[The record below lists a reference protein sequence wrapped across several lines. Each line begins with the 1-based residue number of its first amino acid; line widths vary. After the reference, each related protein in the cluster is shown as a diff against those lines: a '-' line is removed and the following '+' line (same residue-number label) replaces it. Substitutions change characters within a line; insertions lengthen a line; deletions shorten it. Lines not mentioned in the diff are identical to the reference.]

1 MLEYL
6 KQESALT
13 YTENGAVTL
22 TTTGSECLDLFA
34 TIGALR
40 KASEEEITVR
50 FSRAFSEN
58 ASLAMKLLFFARDV
72 RGGLGERRVFR
83 VIVNWLS
90 VHEPEVLKKN
100 MKYMAEFGRFDDMVE
115 LIGTNCEK
123 EAIQFLKKQYRK
135 DIAAMKQEKPV
146 SLLAKWLPSIN
157 TSNQEHVVK
166 AKKIARSFGL
176 RHEAYRKQL
185 ADLRK
190 YIQILENNLREKD
203 YTFDYA
209 KQPSRALY
217 KYRAA
222 FLRNDGDRY
231 REFLNR
237 VTNGNAVL
245 HADQVAPYELID
257 PYLSDDW
264 YENDRCFM
272 KSISEDE
279 KAVLNATWKSLPD
292 FGGNENALVIV
303 DTSGS
308 MYSWSNPTPASV
320 AISLGLYFAERNKG
334 KFHNHFIEFSEEP
347 RLIEIRG
354 ETFVDRLRYVTS
366 FNEVAD
372 TNLEAVFDLILQTA
386 VKHQLKQEELPA
398 KLIIVTDMEF
408 NQCMENASL
417 SNFEQ
422 AKHKFESNGYKL
434 PDVVFWNVASRN
446 KQQPVT
452 QNEQGV
458 ALISG
463 VTPRLFSMIAG
474 GNLSP
479 YSFMMEVL
487 NSERYAMIAA

>member
-6 KQESALT
+6 KEESNLT

-34 TIGALR
+34 TVGALR
-40 KASEEEITVR
+40 NASDEEIIIR
-50 FSRAFSEN
+50 FSRAFAEN
-58 ASLAMKLLFFARDV
+58 ADLAMKLLFFARDV
-72 RGGLGERRVFR
+72 REGLGERRVFR
-83 VIVNWLS
+83 VIINWLS
-90 VHEPEVLKKN
+90 NHEPKSMKKN
-100 MKYMAEFGRFDDMVE
+100 IEYMAEYGRFDDLLE
-115 LIGTNCEK
+115 LIGTSCEK
-123 EAIQFLKKQYRK
+123 EVVRVLKRQFMEDLSL
-135 DIAAMKQEKPV
+135 MEKGESV

-157 TSNQEHVVK
+157 TSKKENVAK
-166 AKKIARSFGL
+166 AKVLARAFGL
-176 RHEAYRKQL
+176 RHEIYRKQL
-185 ADLRK
+185 AKLRNH
-190 YIQILENNLREKD
+190 IHILENHLREKD

-231 REFLNR
+231 REFLER
-237 VTNGNAVL
+237 VANGKEVL

-257 PYLSDDW
+257 PYLSQYWD
-264 YENDRCFM
+264 EEPCFL
-272 KSISEDE
+272 KSMSEDE
-279 KAVLNATWKSLPD
+279 KKVLNATWNALPD
-292 FGGNENALVIV
+292 FGGKENALVVV

-308 MYSWSNPTPASV
+308 MYSWNHPTPASV
-320 AISLGLYFAERNKG
+320 ALSLGLYFAERNKG
-334 KFHNHFIEFSEEP
+334 KFHNHFIEFSTKP
-347 RLIEIRG
+347 KLIEIKG
-354 ETFVDRLRYVTS
+354 ENFVDRLRYVTS

-386 VKHQLKQEELPA
+386 VKHQLIQEELPA

-408 NQCMENASL
+408 NSCVQKASL
-417 SNFEQ
+417 TNFEQ
-422 AKHKFESNGYKL
+422 ARQKFEANGYKL

-446 KQQPVT
+446 TQQPVK

-458 ALISG
+458 ALVSG

-479 YSFMMEVL
+479 YNFMMDVL
-487 NSERYAMIAA
+487 NNERYAKIAA

>member
-6 KQESALT
+6 KEESNLT

-34 TIGALR
+34 TVGALR
-40 KASEEEITVR
+40 NASDEEIIVR
-50 FSRAFSEN
+50 FSRAFAEN
-58 ASLAMKLLFFARDV
+58 ADLAMKLLFFARDV

-90 VHEPEVLKKN
+90 KYEPETIKKN
-100 MKYMAEFGRFDDMVE
+100 IEYMSEYGRFDDLLE
-115 LIGTNCEK
+115 LIGTDCEK
-123 EAIQFLKKQYRK
+123 EAVRVLKRQFEEDLSLMERGEA
-135 DIAAMKQEKPV
+135 I

-157 TSNQEHVVK
+157 TSKNENVAR
-166 AKKIARSFGL
+166 AKVLARAFGL
-176 RHEAYRKQL
+176 RHEVYRKKL
-185 ADLRK
+185 AKLRK
-190 YIQILENNLREKD
+190 HIHILENYLREKD

-209 KQPSRALY
+209 KQSSRALY

-237 VTNGNAVL
+237 VASGKEVL
-245 HADQVAPYELID
+245 HADQIAPYELIN
-257 PYLSDDW
+257 PFLSNYWD
-264 YENDRCFM
+264 EEPCFM
-272 KSISEDE
+272 KPISEDQKE
-279 KAVLNATWKSLPD
+279 VLNATWNALPD
-292 FGGNENALVIV
+292 FGGEENAIVVV

-320 AISLGLYFAERNKG
+320 ALSLGLYFAEKNKG
-334 KFHNHFIEFSEEP
+334 KFYNHFIEFSMKP
-347 RLIEIRG
+347 QLIEIKG
-354 ETFVDRLRYVTS
+354 ETFVDRLRYVAS

-386 VKHQLKQEELPA
+386 VKNRLKQEELPA

-408 NQCMENASL
+408 NRCVQNASL

-422 AKHKFESNGYKL
+422 AKQKFEENGYKL

-446 KQQPVT
+446 RQQPVT
-452 QNEQGV
+452 KNEQGV
-458 ALISG
+458 ALVSG

-474 GNLSP
+474 GTLSP
-479 YSFMMEVL
+479 YDFMMEVL
-487 NSERYAMIAA
+487 NGERYAKIAA

>member
-6 KQESALT
+6 KQESDLT

-72 RGGLGERRVFR
+72 RVGLGERRVFR

-100 MKYMAEFGRFDDMVE
+100 IKYMAEFGRFDDLVE
-115 LIGTNCEK
+115 LIGTSCEK
-123 EAIQFLKKQYRK
+123 EAIHHLKNQYK
-135 DIAAMKQEKPV
+135 EDMAAMKQEKPV

-157 TSNQEHVVK
+157 TSNQEQVEK
-166 AKKIARSFGL
+166 AKRIARSFGL
-176 RHEAYRKQL
+176 RHEVYRKQL
-185 ADLRK
+185 AELRK
-190 YIQILENNLREKD
+190 YIQIIENNLREKD

-222 FLRNDGDRY
+222 FLRNDGDLY
-231 REFLNR
+231 CEFLNR
-237 VTNGNAVL
+237 VTSGKAVL

-257 PYLSDDW
+257 PYLNDDW
-264 YENDRCFM
+264 FGNDRCFM

-279 KAVLNATWKSLPD
+279 KAVLNATWNSLPD
-292 FGGNENALVIV
+292 FGGNENALVVV

-347 RLIEIRG
+347 RLIEIKG

-372 TNLEAVFDLILQTA
+372 TNLEAVFDLVLNTA
-386 VKHQLKQEELPA
+386 LKHQLKQEELPA
-398 KLIIVTDMEF
+398 KLIVVTDMEF
-408 NQCMENASL
+408 NRCVENASL

-422 AKHKFESNGYKL
+422 AKHKIETNGYKL

-446 KQQPVT
+446 RQQPVT

-463 VTPRLFSMIAG
+463 VAPRLFSMIAG

-479 YSFMMEVL
+479 YNFMMEVL